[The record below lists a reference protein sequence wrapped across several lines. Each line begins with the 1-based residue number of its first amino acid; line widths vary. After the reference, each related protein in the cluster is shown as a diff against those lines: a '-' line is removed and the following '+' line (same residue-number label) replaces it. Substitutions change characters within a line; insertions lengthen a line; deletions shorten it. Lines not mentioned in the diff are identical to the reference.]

1 MARLLGSIKRRKKPS
16 SSSKARRVASGVTRA
31 ATRPAR
37 AIGRAAV
44 GAAKVAT
51 RPVRAYG
58 RAAVGAA
65 KKIGRALGPGKA
77 KRGKMHTGPT
87 YEGRTAEQYATR
99 SPGRSPVSMG
109 TRGTRRGQTGASRT
123 SVAKRSSQRSRRGK

>member
-1 MARLLGSIKRRKKPS
+1 MPKKSSLSPRAGYKRAKGAVK
-16 SSSKARRVASGVTRA
+16 KARRVASGVTRA

-51 RPVRAYG
+51 RPARTIG
-58 RAAVGAA
+58 RAV
-65 KKIGRALGPGKA
+65 GRALGPARA
-77 KRGKMHTGPT
+77 KRGKTNTGPT